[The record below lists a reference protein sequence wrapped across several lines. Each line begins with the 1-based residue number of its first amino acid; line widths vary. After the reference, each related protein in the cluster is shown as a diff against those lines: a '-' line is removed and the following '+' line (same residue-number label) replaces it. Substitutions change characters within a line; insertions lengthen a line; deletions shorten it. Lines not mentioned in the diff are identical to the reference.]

1 MGRDSKGHFTSE
13 GNEGRKAGTPNKT
26 TTQIKESFQILLE
39 DNLEQLREDIL
50 SLEPKERLK
59 FMLQLATFI
68 IPRMKSIQ
76 VNDTS
81 EETIEINFNEVLQWS
96 SSDDINFE
104 EN

>member
-50 SLEPKERLK
+50 SLEPRDRVK
-59 FMLQLATFI
+59 FMLDLATFI
-68 IPRMKSIQ
+68 IPKMKSIDVQ
-76 VNDTS
+76 SNV
-81 EETIEINFNEVLQWS
+81 EESITIDFNESINFI
-96 SSDDINFE
+96 SSDN
-104 EN
+104 